1 MPRKP
6 RVYLAD
12 IPVHNVQRGNNRDAC
27 FFSDD
32 DYLFLVEAQL
42 EVSETQNN

>member
-1 MPRKP
+1 M
-6 RVYLAD
+6 YLAD
-12 IPVHNVQRGNNRDAC
+12 IPVHNVQRVNNRDAY